1 MNAEPPFR
9 RLAGIALR
17 DPALAGMQ
25 AIVEKEL
32 LHYELLQV
40 LEQGR
45 WLDGLVF
52 QGGTALRLCHGAS
65 RLSED
70 LDFSGGPEFAA
81 GRMDGLAAFL
91 ERNLAERGLGVSVKL
106 PKKTAN
112 HGPSAGVGVSTWRID
127 IETRSGRRDL
137 PRQRIKLD
145 IDNAPSYTGEIREIL
160 QNYDAAR
167 DLGMLVRV
175 QSREEILANK
185 LVAFP
190 ASVANRDR
198 PRHRDIWDIRW
209 LVGNGTEVRGDLVSA
224 KLRDH
229 CADPAWMGAAAAKA
243 VEIVQSPAFAAEM
256 RRFLLP
262 NVVRRTL
269 DDPRYLEFLGLD
281 TERLLLEADKGLRKE
296 GAGCYDNDCGAAE
309 PPWNA
314 EANPEDEDPSP

>member
-1 MNAEPPFR
+1 MNAEPLFR

-17 DPALAGMQ
+17 DPALAGMR

-32 LHYELLQV
+32 LHYELLHV

-70 LDFSGGPEFAA
+70 LDFSGGPEFVA
-81 GRMDGLAAFL
+81 GRMEGLAAFL
-91 ERNLAERGLGVSVKL
+91 EKNLAERGLGVSVKL
-106 PKKTAN
+106 PKNAAN
-112 HGPSAGVGVSTWRID
+112 HGASAGVGVSTWRID
-127 IETRSGRRDL
+127 IETRPDRRDL
-137 PRQRIKLD
+137 PRQRVKLD
-145 IDNAPSYTGEIREIL
+145 IDNAPNYTGEMREIV

-190 ASVANRDR
+190 TSVANRDR
-198 PRHRDIWDIRW
+198 PRYRDIWDMRW
-209 LVGNGTEVRGDLVSA
+209 LVRNGTEVRFDLVCA
-224 KLRDH
+224 KVRDH
-229 CADPAWMGAAAAKA
+229 CADPAWVAAAAAKA
-243 VEIVQSPAFAAEM
+243 VEIVQSPAFSAEM

-262 NVVRRTL
+262 DVVRRTL
-269 DDPRYLEFLGLD
+269 DDPHYLEFLGLD
-281 TERLLLEADKGLRKE
+281 TERLLLEADERLRKE
-296 GAGCYDNDCGAAE
+296 GPG
-309 PPWNA
+309 
-314 EANPEDEDPSP
+314 PEDEGPSP